1 MHTRQLGT
9 SGLTVSALGLG
20 CMGMSWVY
28 SAAERDDAESVRVIH
43 RALELG
49 ITFFD
54 TADLYGPFL
63 NEQLV
68 GRALAGHRDEVV
80 LASKCG
86 LVPDMDLYP
95 ETVKVTPNGRP
106 EHVRASCEG
115 SLTRLGVDH
124 LDLYQL
130 HRVDPEVP
138 VEESWGA
145 MSELVRAGKVR
156 HLGLSE
162 ATVEHLER
170 ASAVHPVATLQ
181 SEMSLWSREPMADVL
196 PWCLANGVGFVP
208 FSPLG
213 RGFLTGAIR
222 RADQL
227 PTSDFRAQM
236 PRFAEGALETNL
248 RIVEIVQ
255 EVAARHGS
263 TPAQVALAWL
273 LAQGDTVVPI
283 PGSTRLQHIEDN
295 ARAADLRLDP
305 EDMADLDA
313 VPQAVGTRF

>member
-68 GRALAGHRDEVV
+68 GKALAGRRDEVV

-145 MSELVRAGKVR
+145 MSELVQAGKVR
-156 HLGLSE
+156 HLGLTE
-162 ATVEHLER
+162 ATFEHHER
-170 ASAVHPVATLQ
+170 ASA
-181 SEMSLWSREPMADVL
+181 
-196 PWCLANGVGFVP
+196 
-208 FSPLG
+208 
-213 RGFLTGAIR
+213 
-222 RADQL
+222 
-227 PTSDFRAQM
+227 
-236 PRFAEGALETNL
+236 
-248 RIVEIVQ
+248 
-255 EVAARHGS
+255 
-263 TPAQVALAWL
+263 
-273 LAQGDTVVPI
+273 
-283 PGSTRLQHIEDN
+283 
-295 ARAADLRLDP
+295 
-305 EDMADLDA
+305 
-313 VPQAVGTRF
+313 

>member
-1 MHTRQLGT
+1 
-9 SGLTVSALGLG
+9 
-20 CMGMSWVY
+20 MGMSWVY

-255 EVAARHGS
+255 EGRGPPRQHSRAGRAGLVAGPGRHRRAHPGQHPPAAHRGQRASGRPPARPRGHGR
-263 TPAQVALAWL
+263 PRRRAPGRRHQV
-273 LAQGDTVVPI
+273 
-283 PGSTRLQHIEDN
+283 
-295 ARAADLRLDP
+295 
-305 EDMADLDA
+305 
-313 VPQAVGTRF
+313 